1 VRTVRVVVLVPV
13 LAAALAVLGGC
24 GEATTHTASSGG
36 GPSAT
41 LPALRTKLAA
51 LTADECV
58 TQPGAQAYPNCGRF
72 VREVQNV
79 VPAAR
84 AESAAVASPDA
95 LTQAADAVDAA
106 VNRIAQDACVGTGGA
121 PAGGPDVCGPDL
133 TALQTSFRDLVA
145 AVG

>member
-1 VRTVRVVVLVPV
+1 MGHVRTVRVLVLV
-13 LAAALAVLGGC
+13 LALALLGGC
-24 GEATTHTASSGG
+24 GAATTHTASSGG

-51 LTADECV
+51 LSSDECV

-84 AESAAVASPDA
+84 AESGSVASPDA
-95 LTQAADAVDAA
+95 LTRAADAVDAA
-106 VNRIAQDACVGTGGA
+106 VNRLAQDSCVGNGGA
-121 PAGGPDVCGPDL
+121 PAGGPDACGPDL
-133 TALQTSFRDLVA
+133 TALQTSFADLVA